1 MKEDYNHLNIS
12 SMTRCWSLGPQSEC
26 VTLGSESGAGAA
38 SVTPKLVEG
47 CQVYTE
53 SGTGDRPGSRRNKE
67 AGEGG
72 GQRISA
78 EIGHTDWVTDMI
90 LCQSQ
95 QTLLVSASNDGVM
108 KIWK

>member
-1 MKEDYNHLNIS
+1 MRQCYTFYS
-12 SMTRCWSLGPQSEC
+12 SGG
-26 VTLGSESGAGAA
+26 V
-38 SVTPKLVEG
+38 
-47 CQVYTE
+47 
-53 SGTGDRPGSRRNKE
+53 
-67 AGEGG
+67 EGG

>member
-1 MKEDYNHLNIS
+1 MLE
-12 SMTRCWSLGPQSEC
+12 SEC
-26 VTLGSESGAGAA
+26 VTLGSDLGTA
-38 SVTPKLVEG
+38 SKLVEG

-53 SGTGDRPGSRRNKE
+53 LVGDRDRLGSRGVKE
-67 AGEGG
+67 LGEGG

-78 EIGHTDWVTDMI
+78 ETGHTDWVTDMI

>member
-1 MKEDYNHLNIS
+1 
-12 SMTRCWSLGPQSEC
+12 MTS
-26 VTLGSESGAGAA
+26 
-38 SVTPKLVEG
+38 SVTSKLVEG

-53 SGTGDRPGSRRNKE
+53 LVGDRKRAKE

>member
-1 MKEDYNHLNIS
+1 M
-12 SMTRCWSLGPQSEC
+12 
-26 VTLGSESGAGAA
+26 TLGSDPGEGVTS
-38 SVTPKLVEG
+38 SVTSKLVDG

-53 SGTGDRPGSRRNKE
+53 LVGERDRLGSRGVKE
-67 AGEGG
+67 PGEGG

-78 EIGHTDWVTDMI
+78 ESGHTDWETDMI

>member
-1 MKEDYNHLNIS
+1 
-12 SMTRCWSLGPQSEC
+12 MTS
-26 VTLGSESGAGAA
+26 
-38 SVTPKLVEG
+38 SVTSKLVEG

-53 SGTGDRPGSRRNKE
+53 LVGERDRLGSRGVKE
-67 AGEGG
+67 PGEGG

-78 EIGHTDWVTDMI
+78 ESGHTDWVTDMI

>member
-1 MKEDYNHLNIS
+1 
-12 SMTRCWSLGPQSEC
+12 MTRCWSLGPQSEC
-26 VTLGSESGAGAA
+26 VTLGSESGTGAA
-38 SVTPKLVEG
+38 SVTSKLVEG

-53 SGTGDRPGSRRNKE
+53 LAGAGDRPGSRRNKE

>member
-1 MKEDYNHLNIS
+1 
-12 SMTRCWSLGPQSEC
+12 MTRCWSLGPQSEC
-26 VTLGSESGAGAA
+26 VTLGSESGTGVA
-38 SVTPKLVEG
+38 SVTSKLVEG

-53 SGTGDRPGSRRNKE
+53 LAGAGDRPGSRRNKE

-95 QTLLVSASNDGVM
+95 QTLLGSASNDGVM

>member
-1 MKEDYNHLNIS
+1 M
-12 SMTRCWSLGPQSEC
+12 
-26 VTLGSESGAGAA
+26 TLGSDSGAA
-38 SVTPKLVEG
+38 SSVTSKLVEG

-53 SGTGDRPGSRRNKE
+53 LVGDRKRAKE

-108 KIWK
+108 KIWKG

>member
-1 MKEDYNHLNIS
+1 MLE
-12 SMTRCWSLGPQSEC
+12 SEC
-26 VTLGSESGAGAA
+26 VTLGSDLGMA
-38 SVTPKLVEG
+38 SVTSKLVEG

-53 SGTGDRPGSRRNKE
+53 LVGDRERAKE
-67 AGEGG
+67 TGEGG

>member
-1 MKEDYNHLNIS
+1 
-12 SMTRCWSLGPQSEC
+12 MTRTSSSCID
-26 VTLGSESGAGAA
+26 TLTGAGVWDNTRSASAWAGGAGAV
-38 SVTPKLVEG
+38 SSKLVEG

-53 SGTGDRPGSRRNKE
+53 LGPGQGAGARGRTKE
-67 AGEGG
+67 AGEAG

-78 EIGHTDWVTDMI
+78 EIGHTDWLTDMI

-95 QTLLVSASNDGVM
+95 QTLLVTASNDGVM

>member
-1 MKEDYNHLNIS
+1 M
-12 SMTRCWSLGPQSEC
+12 
-26 VTLGSESGAGAA
+26 TLGSDPGVGA
-38 SVTPKLVEG
+38 VTSKLVEG

-53 SGTGDRPGSRRNKE
+53 LAGDRPGSRRAKE

-72 GQRISA
+72 QRISP
-78 EIGHTDWVTDMI
+78 ETGHTDWVTDMI

>member
-1 MKEDYNHLNIS
+1 M
-12 SMTRCWSLGPQSEC
+12 
-26 VTLGSESGAGAA
+26 TLGSDPGAGTA
-38 SVTPKLVEG
+38 SVTSKLVEG

-53 SGTGDRPGSRRNKE
+53 LAGDRPGSRRTKE

-95 QTLLVSASNDGVM
+95 KTQLVSASNDGVM

>member
-1 MKEDYNHLNIS
+1 MS
-12 SMTRCWSLGPQSEC
+12 RSWSLGPQSEC
-26 VTLGSESGAGAA
+26 LTLGSDPGEGVTS
-38 SVTPKLVEG
+38 SVTSKLVEG

-53 SGTGDRPGSRRNKE
+53 LVGDRDRLGSRGAKE
-67 AGEGG
+67 PGEG
-72 GQRISA
+72 GQRISP
-78 EIGHTDWVTDMI
+78 ETGHTDWVTDMI